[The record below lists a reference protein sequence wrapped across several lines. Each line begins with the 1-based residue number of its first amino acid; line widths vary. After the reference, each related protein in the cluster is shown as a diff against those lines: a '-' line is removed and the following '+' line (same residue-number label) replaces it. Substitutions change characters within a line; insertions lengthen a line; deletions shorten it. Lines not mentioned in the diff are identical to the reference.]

1 MCYRS
6 HCLLCNG
13 GNSTLLPVWEVFQPL
28 WKPQVSCTTDQTKK
42 PWGALLTYIKTFTP
56 LKIAVFLY
64 ISDQTCQV
72 CLIILMFSALH
83 FEVTLLWI
91 ISGNTVFRVEKASCI
106 FYLFF
111 IFFIFV
117 LKGDLPFFALS
128 VFLQRVEKIP
138 SVQSLVATSSR
149 PNIWGAVIAL
159 GFIRISL
166 WGWPQSRHIFLQSK
180 SQINYTSI
188 MK

>member
-91 ISGNTVFRVEKASCI
+91 ISGNTVFRVEKSFMHILFI
-106 FYLFF
+106 FYFFHFCFKRWSTFLCSECFPPKSGKDSISPVIGCHIKSTKHLRCSYSFRVHTHLFVRLAA
-111 IFFIFV
+111 I
-117 LKGDLPFFALS
+117 
-128 VFLQRVEKIP
+128 
-138 SVQSLVATSSR
+138 
-149 PNIWGAVIAL
+149 
-159 GFIRISL
+159 
-166 WGWPQSRHIFLQSK
+166 
-180 SQINYTSI
+180 
-188 MK
+188 